1 VNWSVK
7 PQVQMWTG
15 LFGTYTNNENSPDKL
30 ELRPFGG
37 TKFFV
42 PNEIKWDV
50 CNSTRVE
57 FRDIQDRDTG
67 DWSNHFPLRTRFG
80 AECPLAPLATAWQ
93 PKTW

>member
-1 VNWSVK
+1 
-7 PQVQMWTG
+7 
-15 LFGTYTNNENSPDKL
+15 
-30 ELRPFGG
+30 
-37 TKFFV
+37 
-42 PNEIKWDV
+42 
-50 CNSTRVE
+50 VE